1 MRKTLFKTISCL
13 AIAMT
18 AAAGFSLSAAQAQG
32 AGTTAAPATLPG
44 GATSLQETFGD
55 WQVACVVQGPAKRC
69 ALTQEQVNQQSRQRV
84 FAIELS
90 TTGDKLEGVLLMPF
104 GLALDRGVTLQID
117 DQPAQAALKFRT
129 CLPGGCLVPLSLDGK
144 SAASLKV
151 GTVLK
156 ARAAADGGTDQL
168 YTVSLKGFAQALER
182 VAALSK

>member
-1 MRKTLFKTISCL
+1 MLL
-13 AIAMT
+13 ASSFD
-18 AAAGFSLSAAQAQG
+18 GSSAQAQ
-32 AGTTAAPATLPG
+32 AAAPSPAPATLPG

-84 FAIELS
+84 FAVELS
-90 TTGDKLEGVLLMPF
+90 IAADKLDGVLLMPF

-117 DQPAQAALKFRT
+117 DQPAQAVLKFRT
-129 CLPGGCLVPLSLDGK
+129 CLPGGCLVPLSFDGK
-144 SAASLKV
+144 TTAGLKV

-156 ARAAADGGTDQL
+156 ARAGADGGQEQL
-168 YTVSLKGFAQALER
+168 YTVSLKGFAQALDR